1 MLALKLK
8 RCLLYC
14 LNVVSIV
21 EFVLG
26 YRLLQG
32 FLHVQVIRS
41 YASLQI
47 NFVARELVR
56 KERKLLQ
63 NVFKV
68 VA

>member
-8 RCLLYC
+8 CCLLYC
-14 LNVVSIV
+14 LNVVSVV
-21 EFVLG
+21 ELVLG

-32 FLHVQVIRS
+32 FLHVHVIGS

-63 NVFKV
+63 NIFKV